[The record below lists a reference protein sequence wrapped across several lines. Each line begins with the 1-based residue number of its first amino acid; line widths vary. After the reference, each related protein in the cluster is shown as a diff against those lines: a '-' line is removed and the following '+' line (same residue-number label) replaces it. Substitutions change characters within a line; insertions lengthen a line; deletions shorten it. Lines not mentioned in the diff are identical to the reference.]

1 MVIASKFGTRVKNF
15 SGTDV
20 EVSLLQSLEK
30 LKTDYI
36 DLYQVHVLCCL
47 FHDGDERLKN
57 VFKPCR
63 NCLHLDSLA
72 EYVGAE

>member
-1 MVIASKFGTRVKNF
+1 MVIASKFGTRVKDF

-36 DLYQVHVLCCL
+36 DLYNLRK
-47 FHDGDERLKN
+47 FS
-57 VFKPCR
+57 KPESI
-63 NCLHLDSLA
+63 HS
-72 EYVGAE
+72 